1 MSDAD
6 PPAAVADGSRARVVG
21 CAVTGPK
28 HEADDS
34 PCEDASAGR
43 TLPGGRFVVAVA
55 DGLGSA
61 SRAAEGSRLATDRL
75 VGHLADALSAADD
88 PGPAAMEARLETG
101 FQTART
107 ALAERADELDA
118 PVSALNTTLL
128 AAVGGPSGVAGGAV
142 GDGGVVRHHDGEH
155 HLLVPREDD
164 YYTSRTTP
172 LQSDRWRENVRFA
185 HHAEADGAAVFSDG
199 LDNAAWAGGGEIQDS
214 LFDQLFAFVRSTAD
228 RAAMEAELESFLDHE
243 RFRRHSRDDKSIA
256 LATLLPAV
264 DDGADADADAA
275 ETDAAETDADAAES
289 DADAAESDADET
301 VETDADAAETDAD
314 ADATAETGTD
324 EAALATTDD
333 RHAGA
338 GPGGALRPRRVTD
351 GWPRTI

>member
-43 TLPGGRFVVAVA
+43 PLPGGRFVVAVA

-256 LATLLPAV
+256 VATLLPAV
-264 DDGADADADAA
+264 DDGDD
-275 ETDAAETDADAAES
+275 
-289 DADAAESDADET
+289 
-301 VETDADAAETDAD
+301 ETDAD
-314 ADATAETGTD
+314 ADDEDDAEAETAETDADDGDDAEAETAETDADVETGTD
-324 EAALATTDD
+324 AAAMATTDD
-333 RHAGA
+333 SHAGA
-338 GPGGALRPRRVTD
+338 GPGGALRSRRVTD

>member
-1 MSDAD
+1 
-6 PPAAVADGSRARVVG
+6 
-21 CAVTGPK
+21 VTGPK

-88 PGPAAMEARLETG
+88 PGPAGMEARLETG
-101 FQTART
+101 FETARA

-164 YYTSRTTP
+164 YYTSHTTP

-256 LATLLPAV
+256 VATLLPAV
-264 DDGADADADAA
+264 EDGDDAATDAAEPDADAA
-275 ETDAAETDADAAES
+275 DGPATDEAEPDADAADGPATDAAEPDADAADGPATDAAEP
-289 DADAAESDADET
+289 DADAADGPA
-301 VETDADAAETDAD
+301 
-314 ADATAETGTD
+314 TD
-324 EAALATTDD
+324 EAALATTHD

-338 GPGGALRPRRVTD
+338 GPGGALGSRRVTD